1 MENKDKRF
9 TLKIR
14 GQEIEVS
21 EEVYR
26 AYIRP
31 VQAEQR
37 RKRRVWKCRLV
48 SGEGKNG
55 KRHYVRCQ
63 NRCDTCPY
71 YLSGGNTLGNTF
83 SLDKLIDGGVEMR
96 ALAVDTEGDYIEQ
109 EMRREEYARLRE
121 AIRQLRPRQREMIR
135 MMYFEGKTQEEVR
148 KYYGIAKSSMA
159 EAVDRIYAA
168 LKKFLEKK

>member
-37 RKRRVWKCRLV
+37 RKRREWKCRLV
-48 SGEGKNG
+48 SGAGKTG

-96 ALAVDTEGDYIEQ
+96 ALAVDTESEYIEK
-109 EMRREEYARLRE
+109 ETRREEYARLRE
-121 AIRQLRPRQREMIR
+121 AIRHLRPRQQEMIR
-135 MMYFEGKTQEEVR
+135 MIYFEGISQEDAANKLE
-148 KYYGIAKSSMA
+148 IAQASVSITLNRA
-159 EAVDRIYAA
+159 IEN
-168 LKKFLEKK
+168 LKKVMKK

>member
-1 MENKDKRF
+1 M
-9 TLKIR
+9 
-14 GQEIEVS
+14 
-21 EEVYR
+21 
-26 AYIRP
+26 
-31 VQAEQR
+31 
-37 RKRRVWKCRLV
+37 
-48 SGEGKNG
+48 
-55 KRHYVRCQ
+55 
-63 NRCDTCPY
+63 Y

-135 MMYFEGKTQEEVR
+135 MMYFEGKTQEKVR

>member
-48 SGEGKNG
+48 SDEGKNG

-63 NRCDTCPY
+63 DRCETCPY

-83 SLDKLIDGGVEMR
+83 SLDKLIDGGAEMR
-96 ALAVDTEGDYIEQ
+96 ALAVDTESDYIEQ
-109 EMRREEYARLRE
+109 ETLREEYARLRE

-135 MMYFEGKTQEEVR
+135 MIYFGGVSQEDAAN
-148 KYYGIAKSSMA
+148 KLGIAQASVSITLNRA
-159 EAVDRIYAA
+159 IEN
-168 LKKFLEKK
+168 LKKIMKK